1 MIMAGEKSK
10 LNWLRAAVL
19 GANDGVVSIAGLVV
33 GVAGATSETSA
44 ITTAGVAGLVAGAL
58 SMAAGEYVSVSTQLD
73 AEKAYIAKE
82 KKELKEDP
90 EGELQELVEYYRG
103 KGLKQDTAKVVA
115 EELTKHDVIAA
126 HLEAEYGLVEA
137 DLTNPMHAAWASAI
151 AFTAGGLIPIAAI
164 LIPPQSFKIP
174 ATFAAV
180 VGALFVLGYLSA
192 KLSEANI
199 KKAVIRVIFG
209 GTFAMLVTYGIGTL
223 FGVAVG

>member
-1 MIMAGEKSK
+1 MAGEKSK

-73 AEKAYIAKE
+73 AEKSYIAKE
-82 KKELKEDP
+82 KRELKEDP
-90 EGELQELVEYYRG
+90 DGELQELVEYYRG
-103 KGLKQDTAKVVA
+103 KGLKHETAKIVS

-164 LIPPQSFKIP
+164 LIPSQSFKIP

-199 KKAVIRVIFG
+199 KKAVIRVIVG
-209 GTFAMLVTYGIGTL
+209 GTFAMIVTYGIGTL

>member
-1 MIMAGEKSK
+1 MAGEKSK

-33 GVAGATSETSA
+33 GVAGATSEASA

-58 SMAAGEYVSVSTQLD
+58 SMAAGEYVSVSTQRD

-90 EGELQELVEYYRG
+90 EGELQELVEYYRS

-126 HLEAEYGLVEA
+126 HLEAEYGLVEE

-151 AFTAGGLIPIAAI
+151 AFVAGGLIPIAAI
-164 LIPPQSFKIP
+164 IIPPQSYKIP
-174 ATFAAV
+174 AAFVAV
-180 VGALFVLGYLSA
+180 VGALFILGYLSA

-199 KKAVIRVIFG
+199 KKAIRRVVIG